1 MVEKILVKGNEAIG
15 WGGLSAGADAFFGY
29 PITPQNE
36 VTEWFAREFP
46 KRGKVFVQSQ
56 SETGTINMLLGA
68 AAAGVRAMTSTATP
82 GFALMQEVIPHLAVS
97 ELPAVIVLVQ
107 RGGPGSGHIRHNQT
121 GYAEAI
127 YAGGG
132 GAHTIVL
139 APSTAQEAADYVQFA
154 FFLADKYRNPAI
166 VLSDAMTGQMME
178 SIEVRT
184 LDLGPLP
191 EKDWAV
197 RGRDFNTD
205 GKRHDIFNGPWGPWV
220 SHIEHLEEKYQR
232 IANTETMY
240 EGYHTEDASLVLVAF
255 GYMARCCKE
264 AVNMARSEGLRVGLL
279 RPITLW
285 PFPYKAIKELAN
297 RRSEFLVAED
307 NMGQMISDVRLA
319 VEGQAKVHLLSAS
332 ARDIPT
338 DAGII
343 FPHWVIEEIKRL
355 I

>member
-1 MVEKILVKGNEAIG
+1 MQKILVKGNEAIG
-15 WGGLSAGADAFFGY
+15 WGGLMAGADAFFGY

-68 AAAGVRAMTSTATP
+68 AAAGFRAMTSTATP

-107 RGGPGSGHIRHNQT
+107 RGGPGSGHIRHNQS
-121 GYAEAI
+121 GYAEAV

-139 APSTAQEAADYVQFA
+139 APSTAQEAADYVQIA
-154 FFLADKYRNPAI
+154 FHLADKYRNPAI

-178 SIEVRT
+178 SVEVRA
-184 LDLGPLP
+184 LDFSPLP
-191 EKDWAV
+191 EKEWAI
-197 RGRDFNTD
+197 RGRDFNKD
-205 GKRHDIFNGPWGPWV
+205 GKRHDMFNGPWGPWV
-220 SHIEHLEEKYQR
+220 KHIEHLEEKYQT
-232 IANTETMY
+232 IADNETMY
-240 EGYHTEDASLVLVAF
+240 EDYHTGDASLIIVSF

-264 AVNMARSEGLRVGLL
+264 AVVTARSEGLKVGLL

-285 PFPYKAIKELAN
+285 PFPYDAIRELATRGCN
-297 RRSEFLVAED
+297 FLVAED
-307 NMGQMISDVRLA
+307 NMGQMIKDVKLG
-319 VEGQAKVHLLSAS
+319 VEGEAKVNLLGAS

-338 DAGII
+338 DAGIV
-343 FPHWVIEEIKRL
+343 FPNKVLEAINQL